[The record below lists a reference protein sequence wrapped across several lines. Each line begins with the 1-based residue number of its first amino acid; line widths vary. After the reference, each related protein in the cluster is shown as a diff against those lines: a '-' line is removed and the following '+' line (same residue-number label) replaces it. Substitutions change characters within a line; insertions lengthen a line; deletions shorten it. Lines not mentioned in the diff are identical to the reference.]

1 MNTENIKQTLLQWKD
16 TALSIDLSKFK
27 PTDKKTALIASAI
40 FTAIIAIP
48 TIAYFALRNRTVTIS
63 EPTLIAKGNSLD
75 KYIFGKFTKQLF
87 ALGLPLPDSLPKFEG
102 DDIREVTDPFTIVY
116 DTEDK
121 EAIMVKNGDKAT
133 FLSIKDKKLVHIR
146 VDKSGKLSYK
156 ELTDEEGKILEPA
169 FFNKLKEYI
178 KNLSEL
184 SR

>member
-1 MNTENIKQTLLQWKD
+1 MNTENIKQTLLEWKD
-16 TALSIDLSKFK
+16 AALSIDLSKFK

-40 FTAIIAIP
+40 FTAIVAIP

-63 EPTLIAKGNSLD
+63 EPTLVSKGNSLD

-87 ALGLPLPDSLPKFEG
+87 ALGLPLPDALPKFKG

-116 DTEDK
+116 DKEDK
-121 EAIMVKNGDKAT
+121 EVIMVKDRDLFT
-133 FLSIKDKKLVHIR
+133 FLSIEDKKLTCR
-146 VDKSGKLSYK
+146 VPKNNILSSTD
-156 ELTDEEGKILEPA
+156 LTDEEGEILDPA
-169 FFNKLKEYI
+169 FFNRLKEHI